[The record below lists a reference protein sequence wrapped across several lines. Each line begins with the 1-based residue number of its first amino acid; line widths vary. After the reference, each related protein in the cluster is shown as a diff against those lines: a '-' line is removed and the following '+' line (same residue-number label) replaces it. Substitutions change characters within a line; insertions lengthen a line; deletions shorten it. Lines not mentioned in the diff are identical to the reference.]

1 MINNFKAALAAEH
14 IKKSGTGIYVV
25 AAIVGAFSPI
35 ARLIVKIFAEKD
47 ERAAA
52 LPVNYFQE
60 YLTDCLMV
68 FAPFFFPLVIIITVS
83 RITQLDHKNG
93 GWQLMET
100 QPLQKF
106 SIYFSKF
113 LVVLIANLIT
123 ILSLVGTALVCAGI
137 GLLMEDSSKLDT
149 SFPVVYSVHLIS
161 RLFVASLFITAL
173 QFFIAVLMPS
183 FIWSMLI
190 GFFLFM
196 LTGILKA
203 FDYIPDWYPYEILNK
218 INAFRDGSDL
228 GYWFTYTEYISLF
241 AALLLL
247 FIGFHWFKFKRFKA
261 AFIGSSNRFLTV
273 LASVVILGGII
284 LYILKPKV
292 MAPYTKTVIAGK
304 VESDVPIRQI
314 LLFDNLIRDTVAKI
328 VVVDGKFHY
337 EAKSNLVLDKYEVEF
352 DHSFKQKIVV
362 GNNDS
367 VFLDVKFYNNTPK
380 LTITGTR
387 LAENQPSKQ
396 SMLSGFS
403 RIEWYLEDNSYI
415 EKPNSFAKALYKEW
429 KDRTKDKSSS
439 KTVDNYVP
447 RPDFLAIDQKLIT
460 IKYLNYWE
468 KFLEKRNGLAT
479 NEKTPDP
486 KEIGILRKQLSLTD
500 ESLLSQNSYFEYVQ
514 QQLIKKDTSDIDF
527 NTKQIAAI
535 SKLKKGSFK
544 DKMMFW
550 QLNESIQIADANE
563 ESKQLIVD
571 NAEYFTNQKY
581 VHTLNK
587 RFSSLYSLRKGM
599 AAPIF
604 NAVTLK
610 GKPFSLSEL
619 KGKLTIIDVWATW
632 CAPCAYQS
640 PYFESLAIKY
650 KSKPIQ
656 FVALS
661 VDKNKESWFIKAKTK
676 SKSVLQLHANDMM
689 KFFSDYSAETIPRF
703 ILIDENGNFINSKMP
718 FPSEKTFEILLK
730 KALKLADD

>member
-1 MINNFKAALAAEH
+1 
-14 IKKSGTGIYVV
+14 
-25 AAIVGAFSPI
+25 
-35 ARLIVKIFAEKD
+35 
-47 ERAAA
+47 
-52 LPVNYFQE
+52 
-60 YLTDCLMV
+60 MV

-113 LVVLIANLIT
+113 LVVLITNVIT
-123 ILSLVGTALVCAGI
+123 ILSLVGISILCAGI
-137 GLLMEDSSKLDT
+137 GLLLEDSSKLDT
-149 SFPVVYSVHLIS
+149 SFPIIYIIQIIS

-218 INAFRDGSDL
+218 INAFKDGSDL
-228 GYWFTYTEYISLF
+228 GYWFIYTEYVSLF

-247 FIGFHWFKFKRFKA
+247 CLGFQWFKFKKFKPAFFGSLKRFS
-261 AFIGSSNRFLTV
+261 FVLGSL
-273 LASVVILGGII
+273 VVLGGII
-284 LYILKPKV
+284 IYTLKPNV
-292 MAPYTKTVIAGK
+292 MKPYTKTIIAGK
-304 VESDVPIRQI
+304 IESDVPIRQI
-314 LLFDNLIRDTVAKI
+314 LLFDNLIRDTVARI
-328 VVVDGKFHY
+328 AVVDGKFHY
-337 EAKSNLVLDKYEVEF
+337 EAKNNLVLDKYEIEF
-352 DHSFKQKIVV
+352 DHSFKQQIVV
-362 GNNDS
+362 GHNDS
-367 VFLDVKFYNNTPK
+367 VFMNVKFYNNTPK

-396 SMLSGFS
+396 SILSSFS
-403 RIEWYLEDNSYI
+403 RVEWYLEDNTYI
-415 EKPNSFAKALYKEW
+415 EKPSSFAKAIYKEW
-429 KDRTKDKSSS
+429 QDRTKDKSNS

-447 RPDFLAIDQKLIT
+447 RSDFRAIDQKLIT
-460 IKYLNYWE
+460 ITYLNYWE
-468 KFLEKRNGLAT
+468 KYLEKRNSLASDK
-479 NEKTPDP
+479 KTPDP
-486 KEIGILRKQLSLTD
+486 KEIKILRKQLSLTD

-514 QQLIKKDTSDIDF
+514 QQLIKKDTSDVDF
-527 NTKQIAAI
+527 NVKQVAAI

-550 QLNESIQIADANE
+550 QLDKSVQIADANE
-563 ESKQLIVD
+563 ESKQLIVS
-571 NAEYFTNQKY
+571 NAQYFTNQKY
-581 VHTLNK
+581 VSTLNK
-587 RFSSLYSLRKGM
+587 RFLSLYSLRKGM
-599 AAPIF
+599 MAPTF

-610 GKPFSLSEL
+610 GKPFSLAEL
-619 KGKLTIIDVWATW
+619 KGKITIIDVWATW
-632 CAPCAYQS
+632 CGPCSYQS
-640 PYFESLAIKY
+640 PYFERLAIKY

-676 SKSVLQLHANDMM
+676 SKSVLQLHANYMM
-689 KFFSDYSAETIPRF
+689 KFFTDYSAESIPRF
-703 ILIDENGNFINSKMP
+703 ILIDENGNFINAKMP
-718 FPSEKTFEILLK
+718 FPSEKAFEILLK
-730 KALKLADD
+730 KALKLDND